1 MGVCTFRNDRGMSK
15 QQPVLLI
22 SPPLFP
28 KEHPTEQVVF
38 GGVPCGYCHGNG
50 WFWGID
56 ELTHE
61 RVKEICPVCKGKKKL
76 KAVVTINWL
85 ADEGNNND

>member
-1 MGVCTFRNDRGMSK
+1 MSK

-50 WFWGID
+50 WFGGID